1 MLAAPLPA
9 ISIDEIC
16 RRGHITGG
24 DVGRLRRLLLT
35 DEPITDDEVRALF
48 RIDRAC
54 RVQDSTWRDFYL
66 EAVTGFLIDEIEP
79 RGYLTKR
86 NADWLIGEIGPE
98 TVATKSEI
106 ELLVALLDRARWSPE
121 SLVRFALRQVL
132 HAVRTGLGPLRGTND
147 APAGLLPESD
157 IELIRRILYAYGG
170 DGCLPVTR
178 AEAEVLLHVDAAVV
192 GQPLSAAW
200 ADLLAKAIVSV
211 VMAAS
216 GFAVPIRE
224 QALRR
229 EAWPAEG
236 PGLAF
241 ADVLAC
247 FHSGVLAT
255 LYRAQSS
262 EERALARLERQ
273 RNEIITNE
281 EVTQGEVDWLA
292 EHLGRAGEPSAAERL
307 AIAYLEREGPTIH
320 PALDAV
326 VRRLAAAA

>member
-35 DEPITDDEVRALF
+35 DEPITGDEVRALF

-54 RVQDSTWRDFYL
+54 RMQDVAWLDFYL
-66 EAVTGFLIDEIEP
+66 EAITGFLIDEIEP

-98 TVATKSEI
+98 SVATKSEI

-132 HAVRTGLGPLRGTND
+132 HAVRTGHSPLRTD
-147 APAGLLPESD
+147 DEPAGLLAESD

-170 DGCLPVTR
+170 EGCLPVTR
-178 AEAEVLLHVDAAVV
+178 AEAEVLLLVDSAVV

-229 EAWPAEG
+229 EAWPEESPA
-236 PGLAF
+236 LAF

-247 FHSGVLAT
+247 LRSGGLKT
-255 LYRAQSS
+255 MYRAQSS

-273 RNEIITNE
+273 RIEIITNE
-281 EVTQGEVDWLA
+281 EVTQGEIDWLV
-292 EHLGRAGEPSAAERL
+292 EHLGRPGDLSAAERL
-307 AIAYLEREGPTIH
+307 VIAYLEREGPTIH

-326 VRRLAAAA
+326 VRRIAAAA